1 MVAGLQAPW
10 GSNKRVSSGSAA
22 YLRLC
27 SFIFTSVFFGIYVCF
42 LQYLRLY
49 SLISMSVFL
58 DIYVCIPWY
67 LCLYSLVFKPVH
79 PFYKGCLTNTQ
90 YCTGSTPLQHPA
102 CFSIQICLRECKE
115 ILIFVPVI
123 AGYIYMWYL
132 WSFLEL
138 CDNTRAF
145 KI

>member
-49 SLISMSVFL
+49 SLVSM
-58 DIYVCIPWY
+58 
-67 LCLYSLVFKPVH
+67 SLVFKPVH
-79 PFYKGCLTNTQ
+79 PFYKGCLTNAQ

-123 AGYIYMWYL
+123 AGYIYICDIYGHF
-132 WSFLEL
+132 WSYATIPEPSKFNL
-138 CDNTRAF
+138 
-145 KI
+145 KH